1 MSVVIRNMEKPKSCS
16 SCKFHKLM
24 LPDTQNTLPSIVCMI
39 TGRVVFGEEQDS
51 KSDFFTEV
59 DEKCELEDI
68 MSEKKIESTADMEVI
83 NIWMDRFRAGS
94 ATIDEAM
101 GEAQTDLEN
110 ERIWLKR
117 SITEEEIYVHSQAI
131 ANLELFIKLLEDYN
145 K

>member
-24 LPDTQNTLPSIVCMI
+24 LPDTPNALPSIVCII

-68 MSEKKIESTADMEVI
+68 MNEKKTEFTADMEVV
-83 NIWMDRFRAGS
+83 NVWMRQFRNGS
-94 ATIDEAM
+94 DTIGEAM
-101 GEAQTDLEN
+101 GEAQANLEN
-110 ERIWLKR
+110 ERIWLKG
-117 SITEEEIYVHSQAI
+117 SITTDDIYCHSQAI